1 MKFDYVLC
9 RKCMQN
15 LWEAAGSSSNTS
27 YSAPAIVIAER
38 VTPGFQPSRN
48 VLDSQGFDSYVK
60 DQGLPK
66 WSPIVCQGSGHCHDV
81 YCGQPAGYDNN
92 NGYSN

>member
-1 MKFDYVLC
+1 MKLVNCQCLVDVNLVLH
-9 RKCMQN
+9 R
-15 LWEAAGSSSNTS
+15 L
-27 YSAPAIVIAER
+27 
-38 VTPGFQPSRN
+38 QPSRN

-66 WSPIVCQGSGHCHDV
+66 WSPIVCQGSGHGHDV
-81 YCGQPAGYDNN
+81 YCGQPARYDSN